1 MELFA
6 DVCPKT
12 AENFSDSFRQFCTG
26 EYRRDGVP
34 VGYKNAQFHRVIK
47 DFMIQGGDFVNGDGT
62 GMTSIYGSKFRDENF
77 DLEHSGPGILSMA
90 NAGPDTNGCQFFI
103 TCAKCDFLDKK
114 HVVFGRVLDG
124 LLTVRKIEN
133 VPTGQNNKPKI
144 PIIVLLGE
152 GAVGKTS
159 LMLRY
164 VENKFSPQHVS
175 TLQAS
180 FLSKKLH
187 VDGQAVVLNIWDTAG
202 QEKFHALGPIYYR
215 DSHGA
220 LLIYD
225 VTDTNSFE
233 KALIIG
239 NKVDLERNRNVDTDE
254 AIGYAKS
261 IGAEH
266 FETSA
271 KDNIGVTQVFDYL
284 VKGLVERAQHSKFQ
298 GTAVTSSSHYGASRR
313 NDLLIIDDPPPVK
326 KSCCFG

>member
-1 MELFA
+1 ME
-6 DVCPKT
+6 T
-12 AENFSDSFRQFCTG
+12 
-26 EYRRDGVP
+26 VP
-34 VGYKNAQFHRVIK
+34 S
-47 DFMIQGGDFVNGDGT
+47 
-62 GMTSIYGSKFRDENF
+62 TSITSSSLFNF
-77 DLEHSGPGILSMA
+77 
-90 NAGPDTNGCQFFI
+90 
-103 TCAKCDFLDKK
+103 K
-114 HVVFGRVLDG
+114 
-124 LLTVRKIEN
+124 
-133 VPTGQNNKPKI
+133 
-144 PIIVLLGE
+144 IVLLGE

-180 FLSKKLH
+180 FLSKKLC
-187 VDGQAVVLNIWDTAG
+187 VDGQTVVLNIWDTAG

-225 VTDTNSFE
+225 VTDSHSFE
-233 KALIIG
+233 KVKMWVKELKRMLGDDVYLMIIG
-239 NKVDLERNRNVDTDE
+239 NKMDLERNRNVNTDE

-261 IGAEH
+261 IGAKY

-298 GTAVTSSSHYGASRR
+298 GIDITSSSHYGASRR